1 LESLGPHWT
10 QPPGP
15 FILEGLKLM
24 LYHEQS
30 EDYRPLFWIS
40 GRPLYAYTLLIIAHV
55 VAFVVTAICI
65 SLLGPYPVHDALA
78 LDTFQVLHYGEV
90 WRLFSYIVFTP
101 SLWFI
106 FAMGFLYFAG
116 QQVEQFVGYKTFL
129 KLYAAL
135 VLIPAL
141 ILCLVGL
148 IEPMEH
154 LGGTESVFGIFVA
167 LATIYPGIVLNIWFV
182 NLTTKGWAWVLL
194 AVYSLIDFSGH
205 SWSSLIILWTSA
217 GVGYLGMRYIGA
229 GRGVAWLTDWI
240 EERQAKRLAQK
251 RNIRVLKDAKTS
263 ESIDEIL
270 EKISKQGVGSL
281 NSNERAALERARTK
295 LLKRDER

>member
-1 LESLGPHWT
+1 
-10 QPPGP
+10 
-15 FILEGLKLM
+15 M

-30 EDYRPLFWIS
+30 EDYRPLFWVS
-40 GRPLYAYTLLIIAHV
+40 GRPVYAYTLLISLHV
-55 VAFVVTAICI
+55 LAFVVTAICI
-65 SLLGPYPVHDALA
+65 SLFGSLAVYDALA
-78 LDTFQVLHYGEV
+78 LDTYQVVHYGEV
-90 WRLFSYIVFTP
+90 WRLFSYIVFMP

-135 VLIPAL
+135 VLIPAVL
-141 ILCLVGL
+141 LCVVGL
-148 IEPMEH
+148 VQPMAH
-154 LGGTESVFGIFVA
+154 LGGTESIFGIFVA
-167 LATIYPGIVLNIWFV
+167 FATIYPGIVLNIWFV

-205 SWSSLIILWTSA
+205 SWSSLLMLWMSA
-217 GVGYLGMRYIGA
+217 GVGYLGMRVIGA
-229 GRGVAWLTDWI
+229 GRGMTWLTDWI
-240 EERQAKRLAQK
+240 EERQAKKLARQ
-251 RNIRVLKDAKTS
+251 RNFKVLKDTQVA

-281 NSNERAALERARTK
+281 DARERAALERARTN
-295 LLKRDER
+295 LIKRDQR

>member
-1 LESLGPHWT
+1 MFYN
-10 QPPGP
+10 Q
-15 FILEGLKLM
+15 
-24 LYHEQS
+24 QS

-40 GRPLYAYTLLIIAHV
+40 GRPIYAYALLIIVHV
-55 VAFVVTAICI
+55 VAFVATAICI
-65 SLLGPYPVHDALA
+65 SVFGLFPVSDAIS
-78 LDTFQVLHYGEV
+78 LDTSRVLYYGEV
-90 WRLFSYIVFTP
+90 WRLFSYVIFTP

-141 ILCLVGL
+141 LLCLVGL
-148 IEPMEH
+148 IQPMWH
-154 LGGTESVFGIFVA
+154 LNGTESVFGVFVA
-167 LATIYPGIVLNIWFV
+167 FATIYPGIVLNIWFV

-205 SWSSLIILWTSA
+205 SWASLLILWMSA
-217 GVGYLGMRYIGA
+217 AVGYLGMRLIGA
-229 GRGVAWLTDWI
+229 GRGMTWLTDWI

-251 RNIRVLKDAKTS
+251 RNIKVLKDAKAT

-281 NSNERAALERARTK
+281 SSSERAALERARTN